1 MKKIFLLAVLLA
13 GFSAGISFGQSTTG
27 TANLNITLS
36 DVLSMT
42 VTQPPALTV
51 NFDDETKYTSGITA
65 VADDHITVISSKGY
79 TVKAISGAIT
89 GPSALTAA
97 SVKLTAAIGGTNG
110 GNTGGTFT
118 YASDVAL
125 PAVATTAVSVIS
137 STATSW
143 NGAVSANKFKMTYLI
158 GADGQF
164 AGKTTGANVIPVI
177 YTVTQP

>member
-1 MKKIFLLAVLLA
+1 MKKNFLFVALILVGL
-13 GFSAGISFGQSTTG
+13 SAGKSFGQ

-42 VTQPPALTV
+42 VTQPASLTV

-89 GPSALTAA
+89 GTSSLTAA
-97 SVKLTAAIGGTNG
+97 SVKLTAALGGGNA

-118 YASDVAL
+118 YASDLAL
-125 PAVATTAVSVIS
+125 PAVATTAASVIS

-143 NGAVSANKFKMTYLI
+143 NGTVSANKFKMTYLI